1 MKQGKIAMNK
11 VRRKDRELGLH
22 EAMELLSTSE
32 YGVLSTVGEEMQ
44 PYGMPL
50 SFVFKNN
57 CIYFHCALSGRKLQN
72 LGNNNKVSFCV
83 VGKTKVLPDKF
94 ATEYE
99 SAIAFGVA
107 TELYGDERY
116 SALLALL
123 EKYTPEYIDEGKKY
137 IEQKDAAMKVF
148 KVEISYI
155 TGKAR

>member
-1 MKQGKIAMNK
+1 MNK

-123 EKYTPEYIDEGKKY
+123 EKYTPEYIEEGKKY

-148 KVEISYI
+148 KVEISNI
-155 TGKAR
+155 TGKARR